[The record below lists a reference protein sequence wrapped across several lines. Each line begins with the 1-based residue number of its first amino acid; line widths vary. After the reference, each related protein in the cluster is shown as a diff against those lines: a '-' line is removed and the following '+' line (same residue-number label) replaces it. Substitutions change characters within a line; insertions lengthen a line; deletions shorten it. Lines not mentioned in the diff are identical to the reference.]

1 MSIEDRRG
9 SLRKSS
15 IGIDS
20 IRKSITK
27 LSQGLTAIGNN
38 SRELLKQTRKTNQLK
53 SKLIRQDA
61 EFFKRRRENALR
73 RQREDELEASTITG
87 VTKRQG
93 SLVQKSTRGFLGR
106 ILDFIG
112 ILILG
117 WAITNLPKI
126 IAAFQ
131 KLFGFIRRTVGILTG
146 FVSGIK
152 NFLVSIG
159 TGIDNFLDIF
169 RKFNF
174 AEDDKKIKDEFE
186 KTENN
191 LNKINKDFVEGAE
204 QFARDPEIS
213 DAEQVAKDIGVF
225 DEGVEGLDAN
235 LEVPES
241 KSVDEIAKQVDKE
254 LGETTTEGTGD
265 DVEGVNSNLEAG
277 FFTEAT
283 EEDIERERLLD
294 AEEDAIQGEQI
305 LSDEGITGDSDDIE
319 GMGGEDDQS
328 IIPSSSGGGAPQI
341 SAGGGGGGLDL
352 DLKEEKTTKING
364 VLTPIKKG
372 ESKNI
377 TPVKRQR
384 NNVGRNRRKKTK
396 IIQINKPEA
405 TSSVSSPSMG
415 GGTKTRIVEIGQ
427 NSEKLLLD
435 LQSLNNKHN

>member
-1 MSIEDRRG
+1 MSVEDRRD

-27 LSQGLTAIGNN
+27 LSQGLVAISNN

-73 RQREDELEASTITG
+73 KQREDELEASTITG

-126 IAAFQ
+126 ISAFQ

-152 NFLVSIG
+152 NFLVGIG

-169 RKFNF
+169 RRFNF
-174 AEDDKKIKDEFE
+174 AEDDKKIREEFE

-191 LNKINKDFVEGAE
+191 ISKLNKEFIEGAE
-204 QFARDPEIS
+204 SFARDPDIA
-213 DAEQVAKDIGVF
+213 DAGKVAEDIGVL
-225 DEGVEGLDAN
+225 DEGTEGLDEN
-235 LEVPES
+235 LELPES
-241 KSVDEIAKQVDKE
+241 KSVDEIAEQVDKE

-265 DVEGVNSNLEAG
+265 DVEGVESNLEAG
-277 FFTEAT
+277 FFTEPT
-283 EEDIERERLLD
+283 DEDIERERALD
-294 AEEDAIQGEQI
+294 AEENAIQGEQI
-305 LSDEGITGDSDDIE
+305 LSDEGITGDADDIE
-319 GMGGEDDQS
+319 GMGGEDSES
-328 IIPSSSGGGAPQI
+328 ITPSSSGGGIPKM
-341 SAGGGGGGLDL
+341 SAGGGGGGLEVDL
-352 DLKEEKTTKING
+352 EEEKTTKFNG
-364 VLTPIKKG
+364 VLTPVKKTD
-372 ESKNI
+372 SKSI
-377 TPVKRQR
+377 TPIKRER
-384 NNVGRNRRKKTK
+384 NNIGRNRRKRTK
-396 IIQINKPEA
+396 IIKLNKPEGS
-405 TSSVSSPSMG
+405 SSVSSPSMG
-415 GGTKTRIVEIGQ
+415 EGTKTKIVQIGKS
-427 NSEKLLLD
+427 SEKLLSD
-435 LQSLNNKHN
+435 LLSLNNKHN

>member
-1 MSIEDRRG
+1 MSVEDRRD

-27 LSQGLTAIGNN
+27 LSQGLVAIGNN

-73 RQREDELEASTITG
+73 KQREDELEASTITG

-126 IAAFQ
+126 ISAFQ

-152 NFLVSIG
+152 NFLVGIG

-169 RKFNF
+169 RRFNF
-174 AEDDKKIKDEFE
+174 AEDDKKIREEFE

-191 LNKINKDFVEGAE
+191 ISKLNKEFIEGAE
-204 QFARDPEIS
+204 SFARDPDIA
-213 DAEQVAKDIGVF
+213 DAGKVAEDIGVL
-225 DEGVEGLDAN
+225 DEGTEGLDEN
-235 LEVPES
+235 LELPES
-241 KSVDEIAKQVDKE
+241 KSVDEIAEQVDKE
-254 LGETTTEGTGD
+254 LGETTTEGTD
-265 DVEGVNSNLEAG
+265 TDVEGVESNLEPG
-277 FFTEAT
+277 FFTEPT
-283 EEDIERERLLD
+283 DEDIERERLLD
-294 AEEDAIQGEQI
+294 AEENAIQGEQI
-305 LSDEGITGDSDDIE
+305 LSDEGITGDADDIE
-319 GMGGEDDQS
+319 GMGGEDSES
-328 IIPSSSGGGAPQI
+328 IIPSSSGGGIPKM
-341 SAGGGGGGLDL
+341 SAGGGGGGLEVDL
-352 DLKEEKTTKING
+352 EEEKTTKFNG
-364 VLTPIKKG
+364 VVTPVKKTD
-372 ESKNI
+372 SKSI
-377 TPVKRQR
+377 TPVKVQR
-384 NNVGRNRRKKTK
+384 NNIGKNRRKKTK
-396 IIQINKPEA
+396 IIKLNKQEG
-405 TSSVSSPSMG
+405 TSTGGSPSMG
-415 GGTKTRIVEIGQ
+415 GGTKTKIVEIGKS
-427 NSEKLLLD
+427 SEKLLSD
-435 LQSLNNKHN
+435 LMSLNNKHN

>member
-1 MSIEDRRG
+1 MSIEDRRD

-20 IRKSITK
+20 IRKSITR
-27 LSQGLTAIGNN
+27 LSEGLTAIGNN

-73 RQREDELEASTITG
+73 KQREDELEASTITG

-126 IAAFQ
+126 IATFQ

-152 NFLVSIG
+152 NFLVGIG

-204 QFARDPEIS
+204 QFARDPDIS

-241 KSVDEIAKQVDKE
+241 KSVDEIAEQVDKE
-254 LGETTTEGTGD
+254 LDATTTEGTGD
-265 DVEGVNSNLEAG
+265 DVEGVESNLEAG
-277 FFTEAT
+277 VFTEPT
-283 EEDIERERLLD
+283 DEDIERERLLD
-294 AEEDAIQGEQI
+294 AEEAIQGEQI

-328 IIPSSSGGGAPQI
+328 IIPSSSGGGAPQM

-352 DLKEEKTTKING
+352 DLEEEKTTKING

-377 TPVKRQR
+377 TPIKRQR